1 MSIRRHEKPHY
12 PLPLQISKAR
22 GGGNFGY
29 QVTGITEGFFGVWNF
44 RFRGCLGSEI
54 LASILVFNSNVLF
67 FVGNFY
73 GSEIRLGICLV
84 LNFGPGIFLGFWVFW
99 ALIGSPRDIFRV
111 WFLPPFDHPCH
122 LKSVV
127 PPPSPPAW
135 DSLRSLHKTF
145 AVMLNVSMAWVKTNP
160 NWLLKKKWYR
170 VKELL
175 IKLHLNGN
183 IIAFCAFYDIWCLG
197 PTHL

>member
-1 MSIRRHEKPHY
+1 MKNPTTPSLYRY
-12 PLPLQISKAR
+12 PRR

-54 LASILVFNSNVLF
+54 LASILVFNSNVLC

-127 PPPSPPAW
+127 PPPLPPRLGQSAKFTQ
-135 DSLRSLHKTF
+135 DFRSHAK
-145 AVMLNVSMAWVKTNP
+145 
-160 NWLLKKKWYR
+160 R
-170 VKELL
+170 
-175 IKLHLNGN
+175 
-183 IIAFCAFYDIWCLG
+183 
-197 PTHL
+197 